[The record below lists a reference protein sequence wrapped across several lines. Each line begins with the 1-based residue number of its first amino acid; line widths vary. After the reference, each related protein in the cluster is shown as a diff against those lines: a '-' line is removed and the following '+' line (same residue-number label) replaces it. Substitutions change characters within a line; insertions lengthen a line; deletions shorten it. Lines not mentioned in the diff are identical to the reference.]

1 MNLESLNSP
10 STEAAAVGPLISQ
23 ATLSVDPSQ
32 ILGPMKPVNGVN
44 NGPFCLDGILDFSA
58 EFRAA
63 AFADVRTHDANYP
76 CRNVCDINAVF
87 PREDA
92 DPTDPASYDFALTD
106 HYLKTIRDTGA
117 TITYRL
123 GYTIDHHPIKRYSH
137 PPRDFQHWAQVCLG
151 IARHYN
157 EGWANG
163 FKNWVARW
171 EIWNEPDNAPG
182 PNSPCWTG
190 AFEDYI
196 TLYEIT
202 SKVLKSHNPEWQ
214 VGGPGA
220 TGGGG
225 CFAAP
230 AIAVFLEHCAKTGSP
245 LDFYSWHSY
254 ESRTQEI
261 QRLSRE
267 VQAGLGKFGFAA
279 TENILNEWRYGPN
292 NEWDVIFRCN
302 DPKRRKEK
310 AREMNSPAAASFA
323 AAVLLDM
330 QDGPVSLANY
340 YTADTIPYFG
350 MFDIHGTPLDPYQAF
365 LCFAALAK
373 GSQQVA
379 VCRDTATET
388 LHAVATLGENGR
400 IRLMAVND
408 SPRPLKLTLSL
419 PRQTAPWKI
428 EHAGFWAELAGNQ
441 LTLPAH
447 AFACVGAGF

>member
-1 MNLESLNSP
+1 MN
-10 STEAAAVGPLISQ
+10 Q
-23 ATLSVDPSQ
+23 ATHQQPVLHVDPQ
-32 ILGPMKPVNGVN
+32 TMLGPIKPVNGVN
-44 NGPFCLDGILDFSA
+44 NGPFCLDGLLDFSE

-63 AFADVRTHDANYP
+63 AFADVRTHDPNYP

-87 PREDA
+87 PRADA
-92 DPTDPASYDFALTD
+92 DPTDPASYDFTLTD

-137 PPRDFQHWAQVCLG
+137 PPEDFQHWAQVCLG

-157 EGWANG
+157 EGWAHG
-163 FKNWVARW
+163 FDNWVARW

-190 AFEDYI
+190 AFEEFI
-196 TLYEIT
+196 KLYEIT
-202 SKVLKSHNPEWQ
+202 SKVLKSHNAEWL

-220 TGGGG
+220 ASAAG
-225 CFAAP
+225 CFGEP
-230 AIAVFLEHCAKTGSP
+230 AIEVFLEHCAKTKCP

-254 ESRTQEI
+254 ESRPNEI
-261 QRLSRE
+261 LRYSHQ
-267 VQAGLGKFGFAA
+267 VKDGLAKFGFAL

-292 NEWDVIFRCN
+292 DEWDVILRDR
-302 DPKRRKEK
+302 DPKRKKEK
-310 AREMNSPAAASFA
+310 AREMNGMAAASYT

-330 QDGPVSLANY
+330 QNGPVSLANY

-350 MFDIHGTPLDPYQAF
+350 MFDIYGLPLEPYQAF

-373 GSQQVA
+373 GRQQVA
-379 VCRDTATET
+379 ILPNHSIESIHSIASLDDEGRVRVM
-388 LHAVATLGENGR
+388 VA
-400 IRLMAVND
+400 ND
-408 SPRPLKLTLSL
+408 SPRPVRLTLSMAN
-419 PRQTAPWKI
+419 QTTPWTI
-428 EHAGFWAELAGNQ
+428 EYAAFWAELAQDQ

-447 AFACVGAGF
+447 AFACVSVGF

>member
-1 MNLESLNSP
+1 MNHESLKLDSPKINSMP
-10 STEAAAVGPLISQ
+10 SQP
-23 ATLSVDPSQ
+23 TLSVDPSQ

-63 AFADVRTHDANYP
+63 AFADVRTHDPNYP

-92 DPTDPASYDFALTD
+92 DPADPASYDFTLTD

-123 GYTIDHHPIKRYSH
+123 GYTIDHHPIKLYSH
-137 PPRDFQHWAQVCLG
+137 PPKNFQHWAQVCLG

-163 FKNWVARW
+163 FENWVARW
-171 EIWNEPDNAPG
+171 EIWNEPDNAPHG

-190 AFEDYI
+190 AFEDFVK
-196 TLYEIT
+196 LYEIT
-202 SKVLKSHNPEWQ
+202 AKVLKSHNPEWR

-220 TGGGG
+220 AAGGG
-225 CFAAP
+225 CFATP
-230 AIAVFLEHCAKTGSP
+230 AIEVFLEHCARTGSP
-245 LDFYSWHSY
+245 LDFYSWHTY
-254 ESRTQEI
+254 ESRPKEI
-261 QRLSRE
+261 QRLSHQVRE
-267 VQAGLGKFGFAA
+267 GLAKFGFAA
-279 TENILNEWRYGPN
+279 TENILNEWRFGPN
-292 NEWDVIFRCN
+292 DEWDVIFRCP
-302 DPKRRKEK
+302 DPARKKEK

-350 MFDIHGTPLDPYQAF
+350 MFDIYGTPLDPYQAF

-373 GSQQVA
+373 GRQQVA
-379 VCRDTATET
+379 ISRNNVTDT
-388 LHAVATLGENGR
+388 LHAVASLDEERR
-400 IRLMAVND
+400 IRVMVVNN
-408 SPRPLKLTLSL
+408 SPRPVKLTLSMA
-419 PRQTAPWKI
+419 QQNMPWI
-428 EHAGFWAELAGNQ
+428 IQHAAFWAELEGNQ

-447 AFACVGAGF
+447 AFACVGAGI